1 MLREKIRLGKSV
13 PITSLMQIA
22 FPTHTSVIEEV
33 PCALLKESDSSPE
46 VDTDNEEEASLERKG
61 NTVNDNKE
69 LNELAIAKNTKP
81 YKYNRS
87 RHAPGGQGQSVT
99 YDPCNN
105 YVKEEVD
112 LDKLRLQLSSDA
124 FDIVGSEPN
133 DQTKK
138 STTCLCVALRDEHK
152 YVKKFVFHNEA
163 HVMSPAMRK
172 KAYELGYDVTQAEQS
187 HAELQFTQFLI
198 RREQVRPGLYTH
210 IMGMGC
216 SRRYCAECDH
226 LLKGIVSD
234 EYLGVASSV
243 DHEKSNSAGPRPGFI
258 SATSNPIHSDEAD
271 SSDAVKFTQTI
282 AQEIEYEVVKGKKA
296 VDDASYDNYY
306 LPENLQEEI
315 RRRTG
320 LNLDFSNERFNKKK
334 SNRKRAG
341 SKNTIS

>member
-1 MLREKIRLGKSV
+1 MLTYRYHKWYVAGVFFFCLNLIPQAYCTQARGLKIDLVGHAQGKDPTSKSV

-22 FPTHTSVIEEV
+22 FPTHTIVIEEV

-46 VDTDNEEEASLERKG
+46 VDTDNEEEAPLERKG

-87 RHAPGGQGQSVT
+87 RHLPGGK
-99 YDPCNN
+99 YDPRNN

-152 YVKKFVFHNEA
+152 YIKKFVFHNGA

-172 KAYELGYDVTQAEQS
+172 KAYEYRL
-187 HAELQFTQFLI
+187 
-198 RREQVRPGLYTH
+198 
-210 IMGMGC
+210 
-216 SRRYCAECDH
+216 
-226 LLKGIVSD
+226 
-234 EYLGVASSV
+234 
-243 DHEKSNSAGPRPGFI
+243 
-258 SATSNPIHSDEAD
+258 
-271 SSDAVKFTQTI
+271 
-282 AQEIEYEVVKGKKA
+282 
-296 VDDASYDNYY
+296 
-306 LPENLQEEI
+306 
-315 RRRTG
+315 
-320 LNLDFSNERFNKKK
+320 
-334 SNRKRAG
+334 
-341 SKNTIS
+341 